1 VICGQY
7 GSACGVPRVAATS
20 AGGDADKTM
29 ERQARLLTHH
39 SQRLRVCP
47 LCIAPA
53 PPRSTV
59 VARPRSTSQAG
70 VSFFAPAGTSCR
82 CTQSKLAVVA
92 SGAAGAVDAAD
103 SGVDVLLIDGMNLL
117 YLARGTPGDLAAATK
132 LAQWVEYLTS
142 IVSPAGQ
149 TAVVFDP
156 PSTRQANE
164 PRIQQPDH
172 AYRQMP
178 SSQQPACGFITSFP
192 PYTRAGA

>member
-1 VICGQY
+1 MICGQY

-29 ERQARLLTHH
+29 ERLARLLTHH

-117 YLARGTPGDLAAATK
+117 YLARGTPCAPPAALPPLLSVK
-132 LAQWVEYLTS
+132 LVHTAST
-142 IVSPAGQ
+142 SPAVKWRIHP
-149 TAVVFDP
+149 TA
-156 PSTRQANE
+156 ANASNCYCSAMCDV
-164 PRIQQPDH
+164 QLD
-172 AYRQMP
+172 
-178 SSQQPACGFITSFP
+178 T
-192 PYTRAGA
+192 